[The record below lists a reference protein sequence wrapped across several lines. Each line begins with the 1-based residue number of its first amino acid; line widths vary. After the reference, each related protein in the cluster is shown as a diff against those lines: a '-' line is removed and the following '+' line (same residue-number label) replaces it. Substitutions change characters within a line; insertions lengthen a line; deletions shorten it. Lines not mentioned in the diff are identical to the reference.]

1 MTLGASLLSGLVLVY
16 RGLLS
21 PVLPGCCRF
30 QPTCSAYA
38 LDSLRRFGALRG
50 TWLAIHRIARCHP
63 WGGSGYDPVPERS
76 ELRTDMQC
84 DVRDGYFSNSAQP
97 AYACGDYHSDI
108 PASTPSSRH
117 S

>member
-38 LDSLRRFGALRG
+38 LDALRRFGARRG
-50 TWLAIHRIARCHP
+50 AWLVICRIARCHP
-63 WGGSGYDPVPERS
+63 WGGSGFDPVPERS
-76 ELRTDMQC
+76 
-84 DVRDGYFSNSAQP
+84 DVRSDPP
-97 AYACGDYHSDI
+97 AGDFVESVRPVCACDAHHCGV
-108 PASTPSSRH
+108 PASASFSRH